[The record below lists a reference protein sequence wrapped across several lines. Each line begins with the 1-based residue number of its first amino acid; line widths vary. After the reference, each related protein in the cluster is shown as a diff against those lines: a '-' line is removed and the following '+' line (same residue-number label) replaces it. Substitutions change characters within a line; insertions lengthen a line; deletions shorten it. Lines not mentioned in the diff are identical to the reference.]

1 MGLAAMWFEDFTP
14 GLAIETAGATITEAQ
29 ILDFALQW
37 DPQPFHLD
45 VGAAADTPY
54 GGLIASGFQTLLV
67 GFRLFLAEG
76 ALRRCSL
83 GSPGI
88 ETLRWLAPV
97 RPGDTIRVRAEVVS
111 ARPSASKPDRGVVI
125 MDYAFANQ
133 RAETVLTYRC
143 THLLL
148 KRPPT
153 G

>member
-1 MGLAAMWFEDFTP
+1 MDALWFEDFTP
-14 GLAIETAGATITEAQ
+14 GLVIETAGATISEAQ

-45 VGAAADTPY
+45 ALAAAESPF

-83 GSPGI
+83 GSPGV
-88 ETLRWLAPV
+88 EVLRWLRPV

-111 ARPSASKPDRGVVI
+111 ARPSASKPDRGIAVL
-125 MDYAFANQ
+125 DYAFTNQ
-133 RAETVLTYRC
+133 HGETVLTYRC

-148 KRPPT
+148 RRPARE

>member
-1 MGLAAMWFEDFTP
+1 MNDMWFEDFTP
-14 GLAIETAGATITEAQ
+14 GLVIETAGATLSEAQ

-37 DPQPFHLD
+37 DPQPFHIDAL
-45 VGAAADTPY
+45 AAADSPF

-76 ALRRCSL
+76 WLRRCSL

-88 ETLRWLAPV
+88 ESLRWLRPV

-111 ARPSASKPDRGVVI
+111 ARVSASKPDRGIVV
-125 MDYAFANQ
+125 MDYAFTSQ
-133 RAETVLTYRC
+133 HGETVLTYRC

-148 KRPPT
+148 RRPEM